1 MITISNVLLNA
12 LHMCVEE
19 VYTTGPKFGMI
30 SIFLMPFSAFI
41 CLSIKQL
48 STVIIFLQFSYYF
61 FITI

>member
-12 LHMCVEE
+12 LHICVEE

-30 SIFLMPFSAFI
+30 SIFLMPFSEFI
-41 CLSIKQL
+41 CLSIQQL
-48 STVIIFLQFSYYF
+48 STVIIFSVIIF